1 MSDQYGD
8 QPPSHDQDRPGPYQ
22 GVFGGQPG
30 PLPGSSGSPGAG
42 AGPGPGAGLGPGPY
56 GGSRPNPYSQL
67 HAGPPK
73 QVIIASVI
81 SLALGALCVLL
92 GLFALTSAGEQ
103 IAETLT
109 GSKDSQNLVVV
120 VVLICG
126 AAYILPAIFLRKQR
140 PWARTMLI
148 VVAAFGIAGGVT
160 ALPGSILG
168 LVLHIALLVMMLQ
181 TPTKLWFAEARR

>member
-30 PLPGSSGSPGAG
+30 PLPGSSGSP
-42 AGPGPGAGLGPGPY
+42 GPGPGAGLGPGPY

>member
-8 QPPSHDQDRPGPYQ
+8 QPPSHDQERPGPYQ
-22 GVFGGQPG
+22 GVFGAQPG
-30 PLPGSSGSPGAG
+30 PLPGSPAQ
-42 AGPGPGAGLGPGPY
+42 PGPY
-56 GGSRPNPYSQL
+56 GVGRPNPYSQL

-81 SLALGALCVLL
+81 SFALGVLCILL

-103 IAETLT
+103 IADTLT

-148 VVAAFGIAGGVT
+148 VVAAFGIAGGVS

>member
-8 QPPSHDQDRPGPYQ
+8 QPPPEQPGPYQ
-22 GVFGGQPG
+22 GVFGGQSG
-30 PLPGSSGSPGAG
+30 PLPPGS
-42 AGPGPGAGLGPGPY
+42 GPGGPAGSDSGTAGPY
-56 GGSRPNPYSQL
+56 GGSFGRPNPYSQL
-67 HAGPPK
+67 QTGPPK

-81 SLALGALCVLL
+81 SLALGALCILL
-92 GLFALTSAGEQ
+92 GLFSLTSAGEQ

-109 GSKDSQNLVVV
+109 GSKDSQNLVIV
-120 VVLICG
+120 VVLICS

-168 LVLHIALLVMMLQ
+168 LALHIALLVLMLQ

>member
-8 QPPSHDQDRPGPYQ
+8 QPPSHDQERPGPYQ
-22 GVFGGQPG
+22 GVFGAQPG
-30 PLPGSSGSPGAG
+30 PLPGSPAQPSPYVG
-42 AGPGPGAGLGPGPY
+42 
-56 GGSRPNPYSQL
+56 RPNPYSQL

-81 SLALGALCVLL
+81 SFALGVLCILL
-92 GLFALTSAGEQ
+92 GLFTLTSAGEQ
-103 IAETLT
+103 IADTLT

-148 VVAAFGIAGGVT
+148 VVAAFGIAGGVS